1 MKKRII
7 AFMMALSLSS
17 GLLFANDLGPAL
29 ALSGGGLAGGGIMC
43 LAVDFPD
50 EDTSSII
57 GGVLIASG
65 AISILAGILLM
76 ATDDGIAKTDAN
88 SPFQYV
94 KFSTNGKD
102 KNLSV
107 KFDL

>member
-1 MKKRII
+1 ML
-7 AFMMALSLSS
+7 ALSLSS
-17 GLLFANDLGPAL
+17 GLLFADDLGATL
-29 ALSGGGLAGGGIMC
+29 AISGGGLAGGGLMC

-50 EDTSSII
+50 EDTSSIV
-57 GGVLIASG
+57 GCVLIASG
-65 AISILAGILLM
+65 AVSLLAGVLLM
-76 ATDDGIAKTDAN
+76 ATADGIAKTNTN

-94 KFSTNGKD
+94 KFCTNGKD